1 MTPQNPSGREP
12 MWRRYRRLLRSD
24 PVADLDDELRD
35 HLDSAAEAL
44 VAGGMAPAAAQTEA
58 RRRFGD
64 VERVRGEVRQL
75 DARHGRRQWCG
86 TLLESIGQDL
96 RYTLRTLRRS
106 PGFAVVAILSIALGV
121 AANSTVFSLANALL
135 LRPIPGADA
144 PRLVRVYSDD
154 HGPWD
159 WQSLDW
165 LRDHAGSFD
174 AIVAERMMPMV
185 LGGTGGADPESVQ
198 AAFVSDGYFQ
208 TLGVRLE
215 LGHPFSGDERS
226 AEGSA
231 PAVVLTHRFW
241 TSRFGADSS
250 LVGRTIVLGGQAVPV
265 AGVAAADFRSS
276 VLGWTPDF
284 WLPLGSAPLLT
295 GNSLDDLQG
304 SLYTTARLRS
314 GVTRQTAQAELAVL
328 MRQLTATDMARYA
341 HATAQLDHVRGINAE
356 VRTPVAAALGFLMV
370 LVGLVLVIA
379 CANVANLLLGRA
391 AARRT
396 EIGVRLA
403 IGAGRARLVRQLLT
417 ESLMLAVVGGAL
429 GYVASLAVPG
439 LLVTMVPAEAR
450 LDAAFFAPDHRV
462 VLFTIVI
469 VVLTTLV
476 AGLVPALRA
485 SSPGLAPLLRGA
497 GSGDAQRGR
506 RGRRHSRLVAGQAA
520 LCVLLLAVASIFG
533 RSLSRMHAVD
543 SGFRAEGVVDVSLD
557 LSLADGDEAAQRLLL
572 DQIVTRAAAL
582 PGVQAVTLA
591 AVVPLSGNNMQMQF
605 TPDDIAVAGTSDAPR
620 THFNV
625 VAPDYF
631 ETLGLPLR
639 RGRDFTASDR
649 DGSPHVAVVNETA
662 ARRWWPAGDA
672 IGRRFHWGG
681 ADGPEMEIVGVAADA
696 DYGMPGESPVPNVY
710 IPLAQNFRGRMV
722 LQLRADGGVTAV
734 RQPLRAMLDEIA
746 PTLPPPPI
754 VAMSDD
760 MAITLLPVRMGA
772 MLIGAFGLMA
782 LLLASAGIY
791 GVTSYDVARRT
802 REIGIR
808 TALGATR
815 GGVLRLVV
823 GESLRTVGGGVAV
836 GVGLALLA
844 ALALSRVL
852 YGVRTLDPTVLVGIP
867 LLLAAV
873 AVVASLAPARRAAAV
888 PPVSA
893 MRDGG

>member
-1 MTPQNPSGREP
+1 MPPREPSGREP
-12 MWRRYRRLLRSD
+12 MWRRYRRFLRSD
-24 PVADLDDELRD
+24 SVADLDDELRD
-35 HLDSAAEAL
+35 HLDSAAEEL
-44 VAGGMAPAAAQTEA
+44 VAGGMTAVAAQAEA

-64 VERVRGEVRQL
+64 VEQVRGEVRRL
-75 DARHGRRQWCG
+75 DAQHGRRLSRG
-86 TLLESIGQDL
+86 RLIESIGQDL
-96 RYTLRTLRRS
+96 RYTLRTLGRS

-121 AANSTVFSLANALL
+121 AANGTVFSLANALL

-144 PRLVRVYSDD
+144 PRLVRVYRDD
-154 HGPWD
+154 DSPWD
-159 WQSLDW
+159 WQSLAW
-165 LRDHAGSFD
+165 LRDHARSFD
-174 AIVAERMMPMV
+174 AIVAERLMPMV
-185 LGGTGGADPESVQ
+185 LGGTSGAAPERVQ

-208 TLGVRLE
+208 ALGVGLA
-215 LGHPFSGDERS
+215 LGHPFQGEELS
-226 AEGSA
+226 AQGST
-231 PAVVLTHRFW
+231 PAVILAHRFW

-250 LVGRTIVLGGQAVPV
+250 LVGRTILLAGRAVPV
-265 AGVAAADFRSS
+265 AGVAAAEFRSS

-314 GVTRQTAQAELAVL
+314 GVTRQAAQAELAVL
-328 MRQLTATDMARYA
+328 MRQLAATDTVRYA
-341 HATAQLDHVRGINAE
+341 RATAQLDHVRGINAE
-356 VRTPVAAALGFLMV
+356 LRTPVAAALGFLMV

-403 IGAGRARLVRQLLT
+403 IGAGRGRLVRQLLT
-417 ESLMLAVVGGAL
+417 ESLVLATVGGAL
-429 GYVASLAVPG
+429 GYLASLAVPG
-439 LLVTMVPAEAR
+439 LLLTIVPAEAR
-450 LDAAFFAPDHRV
+450 LDARFFATDHRV
-462 VLFTIVI
+462 VLFT
-469 VVLTTLV
+469 VVLVMLTTLV

-485 SSPGLAPLLRGA
+485 SSPDLAPLLRG
-497 GSGDAQRGR
+497 GGGGDGGQGQHGR
-506 RGRRHSRLVAGQAA
+506 RRSRLVAGQAA
-520 LCVLLLAVASIFG
+520 LCVLLLAVASVFG
-533 RSLSRMHAVD
+533 RSLTRMHAVD
-543 SGFRAEGVVDVSLD
+543 PGFRADGVVDVALD
-557 LSLADGDEAAQRLLL
+557 VTLADSDEAVQRLLL
-572 DQIVTRAAAL
+572 DQVVARAAAL
-582 PGVQAVTLA
+582 PGVQSVTLA
-591 AVVPLSGNNMQMQF
+591 AVVPLSGNNMQMQLVS
-605 TPDDIAVAGTSDAPR
+605 DDLAVTETSDAPL

-631 ETLGLPLR
+631 ETLTLPLR
-639 RGRDFTASDR
+639 RGRGFTAEDR
-649 DGSPHVAVVNETA
+649 DGSPNVAVVNETA
-662 ARRWWPAGDA
+662 AQRWWPAGDA

-710 IPLAQNFRGRMV
+710 VPLAQNFRGQMV
-722 LQLRADGGVTAV
+722 LQLRSNGGVTAL
-734 RQPLRAMLDEIA
+734 REPLLAVLDEIA

-754 VAMSDD
+754 AAMRDD
-760 MAITLLPVRMGA
+760 MAITLLPVRIGA

-808 TALGATR
+808 SALGATR
-815 GGVLRLVV
+815 GGLLRLVV
-823 GESLRTVGGGVAV
+823 GESLRTVAGGVTV

-844 ALALSRVL
+844 AFALSRVL
-852 YGVRTLDPTVLVGIP
+852 YGVQTLDPTVLVGLP

-893 MRDGG
+893 MRGG